1 MSHTN
6 SSHSAARS
14 PSTAES
20 PSSAETPNSN
30 STGPGLGLQNHYQQQ
45 QYSHHTPATSSSHSL
60 QHQQSYS
67 DAPTSSQPSYAQPPP
82 TSTLQQQHSG
92 YPSAFSSTTSAT
104 SPQLQ
109 QQQQQ
114 SAHPASGLLYQSSP
128 QNNNQSAQY
137 VSQDQQN
144 ALAPLQF
151 GSLGVIGQQ
160 RPASSFPYDFDPNDA
175 NCRNMYAAAD
185 MDPSHHVPQQL
196 TTSGYIRHG
205 GGILVSSAQ
214 PPSALSSMHAQ
225 QQQQQQQ
232 QQPSLDMTAAA
243 AAANISLPVDINGS
257 DHSAQGQQ
265 QAQQHQQH
273 LQHPSQAAS
282 AMHTSNPQ
290 SQFGSSPVGNQPIF
304 TTLSFQNSQLQEY
317 DPYARPAKRSG
328 RTTKP
333 KRTPR
338 PPNAFILYR
347 KAKQAE
353 VIRDN
358 PGVSNKDVSCI
369 IGQMWKSEDPAVQD
383 QFREQAEVEKKKHK
397 EMHPNYKYQP
407 RKPKNKRLQE
417 SQAAGA
423 TAVNSA
429 LAAGG
434 SQDGSFASTG
444 LSMNSANSVLS
455 SALKEPST
463 SASANA
469 PFQSYSKYHLMMQQ
483 GQTPQQQQQQAMQI
497 QHPQTP
503 VSQQQQQQTHL
514 GRGDEYYYRGAGA
527 MAESQQHIGNSFVGV
542 APQLDIK
549 SGSFVGGIPA
559 SAYWTPTTPSDA
571 AFSNTLPSANVFHGN
586 GSDQTAHMRSF
597 DTSSVAQHS
606 AAGHA
611 MGASPA
617 QLFHPFDHQRQ
628 SQQQQQQ
635 QHHHH
640 QQQQQQI
647 HDGQGHMDYQT
658 GQQQQ
663 FHQHHGHSQQQQQQ
677 QQGPHVA
684 LGGYVNGG
692 QTYHHSQPGMEGLD
706 STSVAAADSQGLGL
720 LSPPTVAWSTNM

>member
-6 SSHSAARS
+6 SSHSTAHS

-30 STGPGLGLQNHYQQQ
+30 SAGPSLGPQNHQQ
-45 QYSHHTPATSSSHSL
+45 QYAYHIPATTNGHSL

-67 DAPTSSQPSYAQPPP
+67 DAPASSQSSYVQLPP
-82 TSTLQQQHSG
+82 TSSLQPQSG
-92 YPSAFSSTTSAT
+92 YPSAFSSTASAT
-104 SPQLQ
+104 SPQLHQ
-109 QQQQQ
+109 QPAH
-114 SAHPASGLLYQSSP
+114 SANGLLYQNSSHNHNP
-128 QNNNQSAQY
+128 SAQY
-137 VSQDQQN
+137 VSQDQQT

-160 RPASSFPYDFDPNDA
+160 RPASSFSYDFDPNDA

-205 GGILVSSAQ
+205 GGILVSAAQ
-214 PPSALSSMHAQ
+214 PPSALSSMHTQ

-232 QQPSLDMTAAA
+232 QSSLDMTAAAA
-243 AAANISLPVDINGS
+243 AAANISLPVDINGG
-257 DHSAQGQQ
+257 DHSAQAQQ
-265 QAQQHQQH
+265 QAQHQQPQQQQQHH
-273 LQHPSQAAS
+273 LQHPGQAAS
-282 AMHTSNPQ
+282 TMHASNPQ
-290 SQFGSSPVGNQPIF
+290 SPFGSSPVGNQPIF

-423 TAVNSA
+423 SAVNNA
-429 LAAGG
+429 LVAGG

-444 LSMNSANSVLS
+444 LSMSNANSVLS
-455 SALKEPST
+455 SALKDSSA

-469 PFQSYSKYHLMMQQ
+469 PFQSYSKYHLMMQS
-483 GQTPQQQQQQAMQI
+483 GQAQQQQQQQAMQI

-503 VSQQQQQQTHL
+503 VSQQQQQTQQAQL

-527 MAESQQHIGNSFVGV
+527 MAESQQHMGNGFVGV
-542 APQLDIK
+542 APQIDIK

-586 GSDQTAHMRSF
+586 GGDQTAHMRSF
-597 DTSSVAQHS
+597 DSSVAQHS
-606 AAGHA
+606 AAGHT

-635 QHHHH
+635 HHHH

-647 HDGQGHMDYQT
+647 HDGQSHMDYQT

-677 QQGPHVA
+677 QGPHAA

-692 QTYHHSQPGMEGLD
+692 QAYHHSQAGMEGLD